1 MIIFITISTT
11 HHDGSGAQTRSGS
24 PKGFSSRQR
33 VSEQTY
39 IEADDNDD
47 GGDDN
52 DSDDAGDDDDTDD
65 GDDGGNESGEKGE
78 RGK

>member
-11 HHDGSGAQTRSGS
+11 HHDGSGAQTRSVS

-47 GGDDN
+47 
-52 DSDDAGDDDDTDD
+52 DTDD

-78 RGK
+78 GGK

>member
-1 MIIFITISTT
+1 MIIFITINTT
-11 HHDGSGAQTRSGS
+11 HHDGSGAQTRSVS

-47 GGDDN
+47 GGDD
-52 DSDDAGDDDDTDD
+52 GDDDD

-78 RGK
+78 GGK